1 MSGLIEN
8 IINLFCS
15 VNKSPN
21 KPFVNKLNSNTP
33 DA

>member
-15 VNKSPN
+15 VNKSLN
-21 KPFVNKLNSNTP
+21 NPFVNKPNSNTS